1 MKNEQHTHPV
11 VWLSRTMGKKKLYI
25 VYLVVLQ
32 ALLGVASVLSAL
44 LFRSLIDGAVSGDQ
58 NAFIRA
64 VIWMAVLMIT
74 RIALN
79 ALGSFLYEWAHST
92 MENQWKERL
101 FSCLLHKSYG
111 AVTAT
116 HSGEWMNRLTSDT
129 SVVTSGMIDIIPGL
143 TGMATRLTGALIA
156 IFLLEPMFTAI
167 LIPGGIGILLFTY
180 GFRKVLKR
188 LHKRI
193 READGAVRVFLQERL
208 GSLMIVRTF
217 AMERKTEEEA
227 GEKMRFHKEARIR
240 RNLLSNFCNTAFG
253 TAANGV
259 YLFGAAYCG
268 YGILKG
274 KLSYG
279 TMMAVLQLISQV
291 QSPFA
296 NLTGFLPRYY
306 AMIAS
311 AERLMEAED
320 YEEDCEEEPVSTQ
333 EILRFYREEF
343 RGIGLKDAGFTYQP
357 PVSEAFEAGNTAGW
371 KDISE
376 KRDVRP
382 KQNKKN
388 GNPVVLKEIDLEI
401 RKGEYVAFTGHSG
414 CGKSTILKLLMSLYP
429 LDCGERYL
437 ICRQGHPEEAEVR
450 IPLTARWRGLF
461 AYVPQGSQLMSGT
474 IREIIT
480 LGDRE
485 AMKREALLERALR
498 IACADEFV
506 HALEHG
512 LDTVLGE
519 RGSGLS
525 EGQMQRIAIARAV
538 FSDHPILMLDESTS
552 ALDEATEQKLL
563 ANLKAMTDKTVL
575 IVTHRPAVLGICD
588 KQMIVA
594 GGNCTEENR
603 GSVGIPD
610 RQIGRRKDAQR

>member
-1 MKNEQHTHPV
+1 MKNQQNMHAI

-32 ALLGVASVLSAL
+32 ALLGAASVLSAL
-44 LFRSLIDGAVSGDQ
+44 LFRSLIDGAVSGDTHT
-58 NAFIRA
+58 FFRA
-64 VIWMAVLMIT
+64 VLWMAALMLT
-74 RIALN
+74 RITLN
-79 ALGSFLYEWAHST
+79 AVGSFLYEWIHST
-92 MENQWKERL
+92 VENQFKERL
-101 FSCLLHKSYG
+101 FSCLLHKSYR
-111 AVTAT
+111 AVTAI

-143 TGMATRLTGALIA
+143 TGMATRLIGALAA

-167 LIPGGIGILLFTY
+167 LIPGGIFILLFTY

-193 READGAVRVFLQERL
+193 READGGVRVFLQERL

-217 AMERKTEEEA
+217 GMERQTEEEA
-227 GEKMRFHKEARIR
+227 REKMRLHKEARIR
-240 RNLLSNFCNTAFG
+240 RNILSDFCNFAFG
-253 TAANGV
+253 AAANGV

-274 KLSYG
+274 ELSYG

-296 NLTGFLPRYY
+296 NITGFLPRYY

-311 AERLMEAED
+311 AERLMEAEG
-320 YEEDCEEEPVSTQ
+320 YEEDCAEEPVGTE

-343 RGIGLKDAGFTYQP
+343 QGMGLKGAGFTYQAP
-357 PVSEAFEAGNTAGW
+357 PSDISEGGNTAGQ

-376 KRDVRP
+376 KEDTCP
-382 KQNKKN
+382 DQEKPGSGGSSNL
-388 GNPVVLKEIDLEI
+388 VVLEGIDLKI

-429 LDCGERYL
+429 LDSGERYL
-437 ICRQGHPEEAEVR
+437 VSRHGR
-450 IPLTARWRGLF
+450 MPLTARWRGLF

-485 AMKREALLERALR
+485 AMKQEASLERALR

-506 HALEHG
+506 PALEHG

-588 KQMIVA
+588 KRMIVTD
-594 GGNCTEENR
+594 GNCIQEDVGNPRGYRTDTTE
-603 GSVGIPD
+603 GGKMH
-610 RQIGRRKDAQR
+610 QL